1 MTTSSNAR
9 LDRLLPRLTFDERL
23 DGLLAAYHADRHAD
37 PALLRTMP
45 DSDNARWND
54 VADIL
59 NGLHVR
65 LGWYI
70 DQVESFITQLE
81 LRLALAN
88 VGRYLAGSFRHR
100 AAEMAA
106 AADHLD
112 EVVIGELV
120 QRWRDIRLAELA
132 AEHFGE
138 ELGGRRLLHPDVLA
152 ALAGCRARLLAMRES
167 LADSGNRTVV
177 YEFELPEPEEEHLE
191 ELLELLTMQGG
202 IIGGSVR

>member
-1 MTTSSNAR
+1 
-9 LDRLLPRLTFDERL
+9 
-23 DGLLAAYHADRHAD
+23 
-37 PALLRTMP
+37 
-45 DSDNARWND
+45 
-54 VADIL
+54 
-59 NGLHVR
+59 
-65 LGWYI
+65 
-70 DQVESFITQLE
+70 
-81 LRLALAN
+81 
-88 VGRYLAGSFRHR
+88 
-100 AAEMAA
+100 MAA

-132 AEHFGE
+132 AERFGD